1 MKIVA
6 AVNYF
11 DEPLEHTNRLLQS
24 ISGFVHEVVLVDGAY
39 RLFPH
44 TDPRTDP
51 DRIASI
57 VGTGN
62 MLGLVM
68 NVVAPDKA
76 WENQTT
82 KRSYLMNLAAS
93 HGDFVLVIDADEWI
107 DRERTDIE
115 KIRYKLA
122 MHQPDAVAVCLDTP
136 GDGNQFNLGTQSPQ
150 MSTSVHGKGI
160 ERLYRSMRDFTI
172 GPVHHGSVS
181 AVNEM
186 GLRVGLRSRKQEN
199 VGMEQ
204 PVKLD
209 AKEYF
214 RIVNSTWDRGAKRL
228 HQKNKYG
235 QRRAAA
241 KEDA

>member
-11 DEPLEHTNRLLQS
+11 DEPLAHTQRLFQS
-24 ISGFVHEVVLVDGAY
+24 IAGFVHEVVLLDGAY

-44 TDPRTDP
+44 EQPHTPMSQLEQVQTCGE
-51 DRIASI
+51 I
-57 VGTGN
+57 
-62 MLGLVM
+62 LGIDMTVITCGE
-68 NVVAPDKA
+68 A
-76 WENQTT
+76 WENQTE
-82 KRSYLMNLAAS
+82 KRTELMNIAAS
-93 HGDFVLVIDADEWI
+93 AGDFVLVIDADEWI
-107 DRERTDIE
+107 DREATDIE
-115 KIRYKLA
+115 KMRYKLA

-136 GDGNQFNLGTQSPQ
+136 GDSNHFNLGTQSPQ

-160 ERLYRSMRDFTI
+160 ERLYRSMHSFVI

-209 AKEYF
+209 AKDYF
-214 RIVNSTWDRGAKRL
+214 RIVNSTWDRDNRRL

-241 KEDA
+241 REDK